1 MTTTE
6 KLERSK
12 AKREK
17 LVARMA
23 ADRDALGKLDKE
35 ISTLE
40 ALDIRA
46 LLIEVK
52 IPYDEVRK
60 LIKGMTPTPAELPQ
74 VAEATEK
81 GDTK

>member
-17 LVARMA
+17 LVARIA
-23 ADRDALGKLDKE
+23 ADKDALGKLDKE

-60 LIKGMTPTPAELPQ
+60 LIKGMTPTPAELLQ

-81 GDTK
+81 GDIK

>member
-17 LVARMA
+17 LVSRMA

-46 LLIEVK
+46 LIMEVK
-52 IPYDEVRK
+52 MPYDEVRK
-60 LIKGMTPTPAELPQ
+60 LIKGMTPTPAELPK
-74 VAEATEK
+74 VAEDTGK
-81 GDTK
+81 GGAE